1 MKLLAAVLL
10 LALSSVEGL
19 AADASRSGR
28 IVDLTRLALLK
39 TSGPFKIGT
48 LSPAGHAFAV
58 YNGNGAQLLDVRGE
72 RRPVALDGHGQPIH
86 DSGWSRDGRTFA
98 TTGYDGQVR
107 VWDAAGGRT
116 LASLSPHAGYA
127 CSVAVSPEGRWVA
140 SGGSA
145 DAFVKIHESAGGRE
159 IRSIATP
166 GGATYALAFSGDA
179 RYLAGV
185 QADGHLRAWRT
196 SDGAEVYSIKPK
208 AGYVHT
214 SVFSRDGR
222 WLAYP
227 GAGGTLSIVET
238 SGWGEPRV
246 EEREARSFEGHP
258 GGAGG
263 LAFHPAGRHLA
274 SSGVDGSV
282 RIWELATG
290 HRIATLQPKAGASP
304 RLAFTTDG
312 QNLVVVG
319 ADEFV
324 RVYGPKP

>member
-10 LALSSVEGL
+10 LVP
-19 AADASRSGR
+19 ADASWNGR
-28 IVDLTRLALLK
+28 IVDLTRLELLK
-39 TSGPFKIGT
+39 TIGPFKVGT
-48 LSPAGHAFAV
+48 LSPAGQAFAV
-58 YNGNGAQLLDVRGE
+58 YNGNSAQLMDVRGE
-72 RRPVALDGHGQPIH
+72 RRPVALDGHDQPIH

-116 LASLSPHAGYA
+116 LTSLSPHAGYA

-159 IRSIATP
+159 VRSISTP

-185 QADGHLRAWRT
+185 QADGNLRAWRT
-196 SDGAEVYSIKPK
+196 ADGAEVYSVSPK

-214 SVFSRDGR
+214 SAFSRDGR
-222 WLAYP
+222 WLAHP
-227 GAGGTLSIVET
+227 GAGGTLAVVET
-238 SGWGEPRV
+238 SGWSEPRV
-246 EEREARSFEGHP
+246 DPTAARSTRSFEGHP
-258 GGAGG
+258 GGAGY

-290 HRIATLQPKAGASP
+290 RRLATLEPRAGASP

-324 RVYGPKP
+324 RLYGPKP